1 MQIAETSFRFASIAR
16 VDQRSVSEMINVG
29 LTSVVTMV
37 DASLIA
43 GVMEVMV
50 KSEIVVTMITDVAGL

>member
-1 MQIAETSFRFASIAR
+1 
-16 VDQRSVSEMINVG
+16 MINVG